1 MTNLCVAFHPE
12 NLMFQIKLGYTVIQR
27 FYNIIT
33 YIYITADPAYLH
45 EISPSLRSEGPLEEA
60 ETLPAPA
67 EVEEEP
73 QLTSKV
79 RRL

>member
-1 MTNLCVAFHPE
+1 
-12 NLMFQIKLGYTVIQR
+12 MFQIKLGYTVIQR

-33 YIYITADPAYLH
+33 YIYIYITADPAYLH